1 MTTIHLL
8 LIIIITTTTTFSA
21 HAAGNNNHAS
31 NVAKLFTLVDKDQT
45 GTLDCKELNFP
56 DCEEQLDGSLVTP
69 GTFGALLEQLAE
81 ANNVPVEGFVEGAVA
96 YQTKGK
102 RMNLEEI
109 RKDEEIANE
118 PTDEDIA
125 RAEAAGDPDEDEG
138 GREL

>member
-1 MTTIHLL
+1 MTMSMLLL
-8 LIIIITTTTTFSA
+8 LIMITTTTTISA
-21 HAAGNNNHAS
+21 YAAGSNHAS

-56 DCEEQLDGSLVTP
+56 DCEEQLDGSVVTP
-69 GTFGALLEQLAE
+69 GTFGALLDQLAE
-81 ANNVPVEGFVEGAVA
+81 ANNVPVEGFVEGAIA

>member
-1 MTTIHLL
+1 MHPRCLKRRAYL
-8 LIIIITTTTTFSA
+8 A
-21 HAAGNNNHAS
+21 R
-31 NVAKLFTLVDKDQT
+31 KLRVR
-45 GTLDCKELNFP
+45 
-56 DCEEQLDGSLVTP
+56 V
-69 GTFGALLEQLAE
+69 
-81 ANNVPVEGFVEGAVA
+81 VEGFVEGAIA

>member
-1 MTTIHLL
+1 MKMIHLL
-8 LIIIITTTTTFSA
+8 LIIITTTISA
-21 HAAGNNNHAS
+21 YGDNNHAS

-45 GTLDCKELNFP
+45 GTLDCNELNFP